1 MVKPRIPIPM
11 PSSSTSSDTYVSTF
25 ITTDAMTEEKVSI
38 GIEIEDKVLDA
49 ATIGLNPY
57 VVRLIQRQSKQ
68 NTSIISKYIIAMNA
82 ETNPSVSHTESQI
95 KTLCYLSNS
104 KAFFKN
110 DTDVLQYLD
119 SHRRPEEF
127 DPLHKWVGTYN
138 LRRAHLL
145 GFFKWLY
152 YPELE
157 SGKRP
162 YPDVVRNISS
172 FKRREQSIYKP
183 TDLWTEQDDELFLK
197 YCPNKHDRC
206 YHMMAHDSSCRP
218 SEILGLN

>member
-95 KTLCYLSNS
+95 KTLLS
-104 KAFFKN
+104 F
-110 DTDVLQYLD
+110 
-119 SHRRPEEF
+119 E
-127 DPLHKWVGTYN
+127 
-138 LRRAHLL
+138 
-145 GFFKWLY
+145 
-152 YPELE
+152 
-157 SGKRP
+157 
-162 YPDVVRNISS
+162 
-172 FKRREQSIYKP
+172 
-183 TDLWTEQDDELFLK
+183 
-197 YCPNKHDRC
+197 
-206 YHMMAHDSSCRP
+206 
-218 SEILGLN
+218 